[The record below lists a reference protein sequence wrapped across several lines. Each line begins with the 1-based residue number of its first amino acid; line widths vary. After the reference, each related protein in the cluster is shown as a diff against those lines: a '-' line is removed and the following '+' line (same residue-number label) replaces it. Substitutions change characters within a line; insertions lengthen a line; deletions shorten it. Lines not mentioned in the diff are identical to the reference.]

1 MGISDMLTFGK
12 MKYII
17 HDQRLIDKEHK
28 TQTYISV
35 FTENNIKSHYPQ
47 IGIYMETYKSERHI
61 GPRYLSEAPA
71 CSNRAPTPRPS
82 HTTPTKKEEEK
93 KSKTSPQAKR
103 HELSLQVT
111 F

>member
-1 MGISDMLTFGK
+1 MDVNLMGISDMLTFGK

-17 HDQRLIDKEHK
+17 HDQWLIDEQHK

-82 HTTPTKKEEEK
+82 HTTPTPTKKKKKKE
-93 KSKTSPQAKR
+93 
-103 HELSLQVT
+103 
-111 F
+111 

>member
-1 MGISDMLTFGK
+1 MDVNLMGISDMLKFGK
-12 MKYII
+12 MKYIV

-28 TQTYISV
+28 RQTYISV

-82 HTTPTKKEEEK
+82 HTTRHPPPPQKKEE
-93 KSKTSPQAKR
+93 KR
-103 HELSLQVT
+103 VKIGD
-111 F
+111 

>member
-1 MGISDMLTFGK
+1 M
-12 MKYII
+12 
-17 HDQRLIDKEHK
+17 IDKEHK

-82 HTTPTKKEEEK
+82 HTTPHPTKKKEK
-93 KSKTSPQAKR
+93 KRVKIGD
-103 HELSLQVT
+103 
-111 F
+111 

>member
-1 MGISDMLTFGK
+1 MGAVAEIWFKSLIPFLLKDSH
-12 MKYII
+12 IV
-17 HDQRLIDKEHK
+17 QWLIDKEHK

-93 KSKTSPQAKR
+93 KRVKIDY
-103 HELSLQVT
+103 
-111 F
+111 